1 LRSSFSLRTLRYST
15 PSSRRTIRMLSQM

>member
-15 PSSRRTIRMLSQM
+15 PSSLRTMRMSSQM